1 MERTRLVD
9 RSLPVYTRGEEIF
22 NMVSHII
29 GGAFGVLALIS
40 CILVAASDH
49 NAMGIVTS
57 VIYGISLITLYTMS
71 SIYHGLRTDT
81 SKKVMQ
87 IMDHCTIFFLIAGT
101 YTPILLCCIR
111 EADPAVAWILMG
123 LEWGLAALGITLNA
137 IDLKKFRVFS
147 MIAYI
152 GAGWGI
158 LLAFR
163 TAVEAIPARGFFWLA
178 MGGIVYTL
186 GTIFYG
192 LGKKVPYMHAVFH
205 IFVLLGSI
213 FQYICIIGYIL

>member
-1 MERTRLVD
+1 MERTRLAD
-9 RSLPVYTRGEEIF
+9 RRLPVYTRGEEIF

-29 GGAFGVLALIS
+29 GGAFGILALIS
-40 CILVAASDH
+40 CILVAVLDH
-49 NAMGIVTS
+49 NLAGIVSS

-101 YTPILLCCIR
+101 YTPVLLCCIR
-111 EADPAVAWILMG
+111 EADPAAAWILMG

-137 IDLKKFRVFS
+137 IDLRKFRTFS

-163 TAVEAIPARGFFWLA
+163 TAVEAIPLRGLIWLA
-178 MGGIVYTL
+178 MGGVTYTL
-186 GTIFYG
+186 GTVFYG
-192 LGKKVPYMHAVFH
+192 LGRRVPYMHAVFH